1 MVGAELVVGDSSF
14 WSLFEVVERVGDEF
28 FTVEASASSP
38 PSFLKNRQVTK
49 ALFKLKSVRDSQ

>member
-14 WSLFEVVERVGDEF
+14 WSLFEVERVGDEF